1 MIYYMMQQ
9 LPANTST
16 IENEDKDNEYLYVP
30 QTINFGNDK
39 DDFEAFQTSFIIVL
53 LLWML
58 EKMIKS

>member
-1 MIYYMMQQ
+1 MMQQ